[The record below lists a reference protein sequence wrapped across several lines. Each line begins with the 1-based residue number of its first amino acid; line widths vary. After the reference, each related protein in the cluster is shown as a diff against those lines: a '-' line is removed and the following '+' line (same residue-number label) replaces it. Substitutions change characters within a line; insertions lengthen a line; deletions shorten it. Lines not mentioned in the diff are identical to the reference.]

1 MKPYD
6 SYNNCDLNWMSCIPS
21 QWELIPFGRLFSIK
35 KDISGTLGQ
44 DVLSVTQNGIRIKD
58 ISNNEGQIAQDY
70 SKYQLV
76 SPGDF
81 IMNHMDLLTGYIGIS
96 DYSGVTSPDYRVF
109 KSVSEKVDSRYYLY
123 VFQLCYKR
131 KIFYGLG
138 QGVANKGRWRLP
150 ADQLKR
156 FLVPLPSVSEQ
167 RKIVSFLDKR
177 IVDINNLIDN
187 KQQEI
192 EKLHLAKQNIIYSAV
207 THGIRPNRALK
218 PCDLLWVKE
227 VPQDWRIERLKV
239 SLSER
244 KESYNPSEE
253 LIILSLL
260 KERGVIPYAE
270 KGSIG
275 NKSKDDLS
283 QYKVARRG
291 DLVLNSMNIIIGSVG
306 VSEYDGYISPAYYT
320 FMPKDGVNIH
330 YFEYILKLTSVQK
343 TIRTKAKGIMEIRLR
358 ISSYDLLS
366 MSFPLPS
373 YDEQDEIVGYL
384 NERCSLIDKYISGI
398 EQEIS
403 KLKDYSSRLI
413 SDVVTGLVN
422 VQDEIA

>member
-21 QWELIPFGRLFSIK
+21 HWELIPFGRLFSIK

-109 KSVSEKVDSRYYLY
+109 KSVSDKVDSRYFLY

-156 FLVPLPSVSEQ
+156 FLVPLPPVSEQ

-187 KQQEI
+187 KQREI
-192 EKLHLAKQNIIYSAV
+192 EKLQLAKQNIIYWAV
-207 THGIRPNRALK
+207 TNGIRPNRAMQ
-218 PCDLLWVKE
+218 PCDLMWVQE

-244 KESYNPSEE
+244 KESYDPSEE

-270 KGSIG
+270 KGNIG

-306 VSEYDGYISPAYYT
+306 VSDYDGYISPAYYT
-320 FMPKDGVNIH
+320 FMPKGGVNIH

-373 YDEQDEIVGYL
+373 YDEQNEIVGYL
-384 NERCSLIDKYISGI
+384 NERCCLIDKYISGI

-413 SDVVTGLVN
+413 SEVVTGLVN
-422 VQDEIA
+422 VQDVIA

>member
-21 QWELIPFGRLFSIK
+21 HWELIPFGRLFSIK

-109 KSVSEKVDSRYYLY
+109 KSVSDKADSRYFLY

-156 FLVPLPSVSEQ
+156 FLVPLPPVSEQ

-187 KQQEI
+187 KQREI
-192 EKLHLAKQNIIYSAV
+192 EKLQLAKQNIIYWAV
-207 THGIRPNRALK
+207 TNGIRPNRAMQ
-218 PCDLLWVKE
+218 PCDLMWVQE

-244 KESYNPSEE
+244 KESYDPSEE

-270 KGSIG
+270 KGNIG

-283 QYKVARRG
+283 QYKVARKG

-306 VSEYDGYISPAYYT
+306 VSDYDGYISPAYYT
-320 FMPKDGVNIH
+320 FMPKNGVNIH

-373 YDEQDEIVGYL
+373 YDEQNEIVGYL
-384 NERCSLIDKYISGI
+384 NERCCLIDKYISGI

-422 VQDEIA
+422 VQDVIA